1 MIDSKNLSAKMLK
14 SKALS
19 EQLKNI
25 SDELLDERNGIEL
38 LVNAVTDFSKIIDQI
53 DKFKQKYE
61 ALFLKMK
68 IFYQKNVKSHVKQS
82 NQIYLKFR
90 KKHVRA

>member
-25 SDELLDERNGIEL
+25 SDELLDKRNGIEL
-38 LVNAVTDFSKIIDQI
+38 LVNAVTDLSKIIDQI